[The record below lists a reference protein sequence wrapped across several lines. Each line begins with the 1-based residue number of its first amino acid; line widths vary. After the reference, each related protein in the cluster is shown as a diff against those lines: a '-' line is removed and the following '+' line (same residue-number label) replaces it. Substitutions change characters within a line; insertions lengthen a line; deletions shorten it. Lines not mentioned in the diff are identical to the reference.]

1 VPVVSDPAAPVR
13 RVLVVDDEPAIREL
27 LAMVCAYEGW
37 DVRTAEAGEPALRA
51 VREQPPDVVLLDMM
65 LPDLDGLTV
74 LRRMHASSPALP
86 VIMVSAR
93 DSLEDRAA
101 LLAAGAVGYVTKP
114 FGVAALTDE
123 VRRAF
128 GQVAAT
134 TPVASSPAST
144 TPASTR

>member
-1 VPVVSDPAAPVR
+1 VSDPAAPVR

-37 DVRTAEAGEPALRA
+37 DVRTAATGEAALRA
-51 VREQPPDVVLLDMM
+51 VRADPPDVVLLDRM

-74 LRRMHASSPALP
+74 LRRIHASSPALP
-86 VIMVSAR
+86 VIMVTAR
-93 DSLEDRAA
+93 DSAEDRAA
-101 LLAAGAVGYVTKP
+101 LFAAGATGFVTKP

-134 TPVASSPAST
+134 TPVPSRAAST

>member
-1 VPVVSDPAAPVR
+1 VSDPAAPVR

-37 DVRTAEAGEPALRA
+37 DVRTAATGEAALGA
-51 VREQPPDVVLLDMM
+51 VRADPPDVVLLDRM

-74 LRRMHASSPALP
+74 LRGIRDSSPAVP
-86 VIMVSAR
+86 VIMVTAR
-93 DSLEDRAA
+93 DAGEDRAA
-101 LLAAGAVGYVTKP
+101 LLAAGATGYVTKP
-114 FGVAALTDE
+114 FGVAALADE

-134 TPVASSPAST
+134 TPVPSRTAST